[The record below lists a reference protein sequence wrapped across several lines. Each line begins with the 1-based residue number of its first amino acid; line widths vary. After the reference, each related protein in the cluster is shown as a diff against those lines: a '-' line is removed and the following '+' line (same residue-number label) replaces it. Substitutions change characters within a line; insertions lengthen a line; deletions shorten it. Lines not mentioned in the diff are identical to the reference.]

1 MPHGQ
6 AHLERLDIGT
16 SLVTVDPISI
26 AIEGALWGSIRAH
39 GMLPEIA
46 IVSDDTG
53 QFAVGRHAFCRVHA
67 EPLVH
72 KLDTF
77 TNLHRAAQ
85 KHARALTWH
94 FYDYLKEYHADP
106 TARRRGGL
114 RARID
119 PIFRRCT
126 GTVVLGRLLMR
137 LHANKPT
144 LLIVLD
150 RPEIPLNANGSEHD
164 IRLHVIKRK
173 ISGGTRSLDSRGCH
187 DAFLSSMGTAAKLGI
202 AFWGYLG
209 DRLTFLTIQ
218 TFNICQTS
226 PAVAASP
233 HEARVPLLGGAAL
246 RGSAAIAV
254 WGVTTAESE
263 LPNPAHPQIR
273 RNQAHFVPIKYRCAS
288 RHVMRRIKHLLMFV
302 PNRGPRM
309 NAQYEPDHELEDR
322 LSGRLL
328 DVFIRGGLVVVL
340 VLLCYLIFSPF
351 LTMMLWAL
359 ILAITIYPLHQML
372 AARIGG
378 KQGLAATL
386 IVLLAV
392 GVIVTPTIMLASEFG
407 DSVQNLIKNVRD
419 NTLQIPAPSEKV
431 AAWPVVGERV
441 HAVWSQAHND
451 LPGLVQSMQPKLGEL
466 ATKALGIVAALGGSL
481 LMFLFSFV
489 VAGIIMAYGESGARA
504 MQEIFERIA
513 GIARGEEFTKLSTA
527 TVRAVASGVIG
538 IACIQALIIGVS
550 LMIAGVPFAGVLAV
564 VVLVFGVAQLPALIV
579 TLPVIGWIWASGEYG
594 TGPAVAYTVLLF
606 VGGMAD
612 NVLKPLMLGRGV
624 DAPMPV
630 ILIGALGG
638 MATTGI
644 LGMFVGA
651 TGLALG
657 YQIFMR
663 WVHDN
668 PERARQTAA
677 GGSPSTR

>member
-1 MPHGQ
+1 
-6 AHLERLDIGT
+6 
-16 SLVTVDPISI
+16 
-26 AIEGALWGSIRAH
+26 
-39 GMLPEIA
+39 
-46 IVSDDTG
+46 
-53 QFAVGRHAFCRVHA
+53 
-67 EPLVH
+67 
-72 KLDTF
+72 
-77 TNLHRAAQ
+77 
-85 KHARALTWH
+85 
-94 FYDYLKEYHADP
+94 
-106 TARRRGGL
+106 
-114 RARID
+114 
-119 PIFRRCT
+119 
-126 GTVVLGRLLMR
+126 
-137 LHANKPT
+137 
-144 LLIVLD
+144 
-150 RPEIPLNANGSEHD
+150 
-164 IRLHVIKRK
+164 
-173 ISGGTRSLDSRGCH
+173 
-187 DAFLSSMGTAAKLGI
+187 
-202 AFWGYLG
+202 
-209 DRLTFLTIQ
+209 
-218 TFNICQTS
+218 
-226 PAVAASP
+226 
-233 HEARVPLLGGAAL
+233 
-246 RGSAAIAV
+246 
-254 WGVTTAESE
+254 
-263 LPNPAHPQIR
+263 
-273 RNQAHFVPIKYRCAS
+273 
-288 RHVMRRIKHLLMFV
+288 
-302 PNRGPRM
+302 M

-328 DVFIRGGLVVVL
+328 DVFIRAGLVVVL

-419 NTLQIPAPSEKV
+419 NTLQIPAPSEKI

-564 VVLVFGVAQLPALIV
+564 VVLVFGVAQLPALHRHAAGDRLDLGKRRIRHRPGGRLHGTAV
-579 TLPVIGWIWASGEYG
+579 RRWHGRQRAEAAHARPRRRCTDAGYPDRRARRHGHHRHPRHVRRRNRTRAGLPDIH
-594 TGPAVAYTVLLF
+594 
-606 VGGMAD
+606 
-612 NVLKPLMLGRGV
+612 
-624 DAPMPV
+624 
-630 ILIGALGG
+630 ALG
-638 MATTGI
+638 A
-644 LGMFVGA
+644 
-651 TGLALG
+651 
-657 YQIFMR
+657 
-663 WVHDN
+663 
-668 PERARQTAA
+668 
-677 GGSPSTR
+677 